1 MNLSSQPVHTLLSR
15 ILSFPCSVTDDD
27 AVQGR
32 IRAEQISNIKRY
44 LSAMLLANVCNA
56 GILIVALWASPR
68 HQLAIIWATTT
79 LIFTLYHGIK
89 NRHSADPE
97 PSYVSRS
104 TITRTT
110 RNALFFGSLWSMLP
124 LLFFSNATPGEQVII
139 ACLCAGVLGGG
150 TFVLASVPAAA
161 IAFTAPI
168 VVASAIAI
176 LRSADPKFLVV
187 AVLMISYV
195 AALWRAVCVY
205 ASQIAKRV
213 AEQVQVE
220 TRVRRDE
227 LTSLPNRLA
236 FFEGLKSAFA
246 RLDRQHERF
255 AVLYLDLNDFKGV
268 NDRFGHAVG
277 DKLLVQVGRR
287 LKDCVREVDLVARL
301 SGDEFAVIVAD
312 AKDADVAQK
321 VAYRIVGSLDN
332 ALVMDDIEIS
342 MGACVGIAFAP
353 SDGADPETLL
363 KSADQALYAAK
374 HGHGGAIQL
383 YDAGYQDA
391 TRQRRNIERDL
402 RHALRCNEFFLVFQP
417 IFALNDNHIAGCEAL
432 LRWRHPTLGV
442 RSPSEFVHIMEETGL
457 INEIGQWVFL
467 DACKAAANWPK
478 QIRLSVNASAI
489 QLRQANILSSVTNAL
504 AASALQPDRLE
515 IEITETAV
523 LDESE
528 PILSNLT
535 ALRDLGVR
543 IALDDFGTGYSSLTY
558 LRRLS
563 PDNIKIDGSFVREI
577 GTNADS
583 ASIVK
588 SLIALSHDLGIRV
601 VGEGIETTEQFHFL
615 RRYNCEEGQGYL
627 LCKPKLPNEVED
639 ILLMANEGKIVAVS
653 SP

>member
-1 MNLSSQPVHTLLSR
+1 M
-15 ILSFPCSVTDDD
+15 
-27 AVQGR
+27 
-32 IRAEQISNIKRY
+32 
-44 LSAMLLANVCNA
+44 
-56 GILIVALWASPR
+56 ALWASPR

-79 LIFTLYHGIK
+79 LIFTLYHGFK
-89 NRHSADPE
+89 NRHSADAK
-97 PSYVSRS
+97 PSHVSRS

-110 RNALFFGSLWSMLP
+110 RNALFFGSLWAMLP
-124 LLFFSNATPGEQVII
+124 LLFFSNASPGEQVII

-220 TRVRRDE
+220 RRVRRDE

-246 RLDRQHERF
+246 RLDRLHERF

-277 DKLLVQVGRR
+277 DKLLIEVGRR
-287 LKDCVREVDLVARL
+287 LKDGVREVDFVARL
-301 SGDEFAVIVAD
+301 SGDEFAVIAAD
-312 AKDADVAQK
+312 AKDADVAK
-321 VAYRIVGSLDN
+321 VVANRIVGSLDN
-332 ALVMDDIEIS
+332 ALVMDGIEIS
-342 MGACVGIAFAP
+342 TAACVGIAFAP
-353 SDGADPETLL
+353 TDGASPKLLL

-383 YDAGYQDA
+383 YDAEYQDA
-391 TRQRRNIERDL
+391 TRQRRNVERDL
-402 RHALRCNEFFLVFQP
+402 RHALRCDEFFLVFQP

-457 INEIGQWVFL
+457 INEVGQWVFL
-467 DACKAAANWPK
+467 EACKAAANWPK
-478 QIRLSVNASAI
+478 QIRLAVNVSAI

-528 PILSNLT
+528 QIMSNLT
-535 ALRDLGVR
+535 ALRELGVR

-563 PDNIKIDGSFVREI
+563 PDSIKIDGLFVREI

-601 VGEGIETTEQFHFL
+601 VGEGIETTEQLHFL

-627 LCKPKLPNEVED
+627 LCKPKLSNEIED

-653 SP
+653 SPDADTEARGEVGLHLRFREAHRSPSLG

>member
-1 MNLSSQPVHTLLSR
+1 M
-15 ILSFPCSVTDDD
+15 
-27 AVQGR
+27 
-32 IRAEQISNIKRY
+32 
-44 LSAMLLANVCNA
+44 
-56 GILIVALWASPR
+56 ALWASPQ
-68 HQLAIIWATTT
+68 HQLAIVWASTT
-79 LIFTLYHGIK
+79 LVFTLYHGFN
-89 NRHSADPE
+89 NRHSAYAK

-104 TITRTT
+104 TITRTA
-110 RNALFFGSLWSMLP
+110 RNALFFGSLWAMLP
-124 LLFFSNATPGEQVII
+124 LLFFPDASPGEQVII

-168 VVASAIAI
+168 VIASAIAI

-187 AVLMISYV
+187 GVLMISYV

-205 ASQIAKRV
+205 ASQIAKKV
-213 AEQVQVE
+213 DEQVQVE
-220 TRVRRDE
+220 SRVRRDE

-246 RLDRQHERF
+246 RLDRLHERF

-268 NDRFGHAVG
+268 NDRFGHAIG
-277 DKLLVQVGRR
+277 DKLLVQVGQR
-287 LKDCVREVDLVARL
+287 LTDCVREVDLVARL

-312 AKDADVAQK
+312 AKDADVAK
-321 VAYRIVGSLDN
+321 IVANRIVGSLDN
-332 ALVMDDIEIS
+332 AFVMDGIEIS
-342 MGACVGIAFAP
+342 TGACVGIAFAP
-353 SDGADPETLL
+353 SDGADPELLL

-374 HGHGGAIQL
+374 HGYGGAIQL
-383 YDAGYQDA
+383 YDAGYKDA

-402 RHALRCNEFFLVFQP
+402 RHALRRNEFFLVFQP

-457 INEIGQWVFL
+457 INEIGQWIFL
-467 DACKAAANWPK
+467 DACKAAATWPK
-478 QIRLSVNASAI
+478 QIRLAVNVSAI
-489 QLRQANILSSVTNAL
+489 QLRQTNILSSVVNAL

-528 PILSNLT
+528 QILSNLT
-535 ALRDLGVR
+535 ALRELGVR

-563 PDNIKIDGSFVREI
+563 PDSIKIDGLFVREI
-577 GTNADS
+577 ATNADS

-601 VGEGIETTEQFHFL
+601 VGEGIETAEQLHFL
-615 RRYNCEEGQGYL
+615 RRHNCEEGQGYL
-627 LCKPKLPNEVED
+627 LCTPKLPNEIED
-639 ILLMANEGKIVAVS
+639 ILLTANERKFVAVAS
-653 SP
+653 G

>member
-1 MNLSSQPVHTLLSR
+1 LRLSSQPVHTLFSG

-56 GILIVALWASPR
+56 GILILALWASPQ
-68 HQLAIIWATTT
+68 HHLAIIWATIT
-79 LIFTLYHGIK
+79 LVFTLYHGFK
-89 NRHSADPE
+89 NRHSADNK

-104 TITRTT
+104 TIARTT
-110 RNALFFGSLWSMLP
+110 RNALFFGSLWAMLP
-124 LLFFSNATPGEQVII
+124 LLFFSNASPGEQVII

-150 TFVLASVPAAA
+150 TFVLASIPAAA

-168 VVASAIAI
+168 VIASAIAI

-195 AALWRAVCVY
+195 VALWRAVCVY

-246 RLDRQHERF
+246 RLDRLHERF

-312 AKDADVAQK
+312 AKDADVAKK

-342 MGACVGIAFAP
+342 MGTCVGIAFAP
-353 SDGADPETLL
+353 SDGEDPELLL

-442 RSPSEFVHIMEETGL
+442 RSPGEFVHIMEETGL

-489 QLRQANILSSVTNAL
+489 QLRQANILSSVTKAL

-528 PILSNLT
+528 QILSNLT
-535 ALRDLGVR
+535 ALRELGVH

-563 PDNIKIDGSFVREI
+563 PDSIKIDGSFVREI

-583 ASIVK
+583 TSIVK
-588 SLIALSHDLGIRV
+588 SLIALSHDLGIKV
-601 VGEGIETTEQFHFL
+601 VGEGIETTEQLHFL
-615 RRYNCEEGQGYL
+615 RRYDCEEGQGYL
-627 LCKPKLPNEVED
+627 LCKPKLSNEIQD
-639 ILLMANEGKIVAVS
+639 ILLMANERKIMAMGS
-653 SP
+653 H

>member
-1 MNLSSQPVHTLLSR
+1 M
-15 ILSFPCSVTDDD
+15 
-27 AVQGR
+27 
-32 IRAEQISNIKRY
+32 
-44 LSAMLLANVCNA
+44 
-56 GILIVALWASPR
+56 ALWASPQ

-79 LIFTLYHGIK
+79 LIFTLYHGFK

-124 LLFFSNATPGEQVII
+124 LLFFSNASPGEQVII

-246 RLDRQHERF
+246 RLDRLHERF

-312 AKDADVAQK
+312 AKDADVAKK

-342 MGACVGIAFAP
+342 IGSLCWDRICAVGRRRSRTSSKKCRPGVVRREAWTRWR
-353 SDGADPETLL
+353 DPTLRCRVPRRDTATSQYRTRSSPRPPL
-363 KSADQALYAAK
+363 QRIFSGLSAYLCTQRQSHCWMRGLATVEASYPRGQVTQRIRAHHGGNWADQ
-374 HGHGGAIQL
+374 
-383 YDAGYQDA
+383 
-391 TRQRRNIERDL
+391 RD
-402 RHALRCNEFFLVFQP
+402 RP
-417 IFALNDNHIAGCEAL
+417 MD
-432 LRWRHPTLGV
+432 
-442 RSPSEFVHIMEETGL
+442 
-457 INEIGQWVFL
+457 
-467 DACKAAANWPK
+467 
-478 QIRLSVNASAI
+478 LS
-489 QLRQANILSSVTNAL
+489 
-504 AASALQPDRLE
+504 
-515 IEITETAV
+515 
-523 LDESE
+523 
-528 PILSNLT
+528 
-535 ALRDLGVR
+535 
-543 IALDDFGTGYSSLTY
+543 
-558 LRRLS
+558 
-563 PDNIKIDGSFVREI
+563 
-577 GTNADS
+577 
-583 ASIVK
+583 
-588 SLIALSHDLGIRV
+588 
-601 VGEGIETTEQFHFL
+601 
-615 RRYNCEEGQGYL
+615 
-627 LCKPKLPNEVED
+627 
-639 ILLMANEGKIVAVS
+639 
-653 SP
+653 

>member
-1 MNLSSQPVHTLLSR
+1 M
-15 ILSFPCSVTDDD
+15 
-27 AVQGR
+27 
-32 IRAEQISNIKRY
+32 
-44 LSAMLLANVCNA
+44 MLANVCNA
-56 GILIVALWASPR
+56 GILIVALWASPQ

-79 LIFTLYHGIK
+79 LVFTLYHGFK
-89 NRHSADPE
+89 NRHSADAK

-104 TITRTT
+104 TIFRTA
-110 RNALFFGSLWSMLP
+110 RNALFFGSLWAMLP
-124 LLFFSNATPGEQVII
+124 LLFFSNAAPGEQVII

-220 TRVRRDE
+220 RRVRRDE

-236 FFEGLKSAFA
+236 FFEELKSAFA
-246 RLDRQHERF
+246 RLDRLHERF

-277 DKLLVQVGRR
+277 DKLLMQVGQR
-287 LKDCVREVDLVARL
+287 LTDCVREVDLVARL

-342 MGACVGIAFAP
+342 TGACVGIAFAP

-467 DACKAAANWPK
+467 NACKVAVMAETDTT
-478 QIRLSVNASAI
+478 
-489 QLRQANILSSVTNAL
+489 LRECFGNS
-504 AASALQPDRLE
+504 AASGKYLIQRYKC
-515 IEITETAV
+515 ISSSSFTA
-523 LDESE
+523 
-528 PILSNLT
+528 
-535 ALRDLGVR
+535 R
-543 IALDDFGTGYSSLTY
+543 
-558 LRRLS
+558 S
-563 PDNIKIDGSFVREI
+563 P
-577 GTNADS
+577 
-583 ASIVK
+583 
-588 SLIALSHDLGIRV
+588 
-601 VGEGIETTEQFHFL
+601 
-615 RRYNCEEGQGYL
+615 
-627 LCKPKLPNEVED
+627 
-639 ILLMANEGKIVAVS
+639 
-653 SP
+653 

>member
-1 MNLSSQPVHTLLSR
+1 MERGSLHLSSQPVHTLVSR
-15 ILSFPCSVTDDD
+15 VLSFPCSVTDSD

-44 LSAMLLANVCNA
+44 LSAMLFANVCNA
-56 GILIVALWASPR
+56 GILILALWASQQ
-68 HQLAIIWATTT
+68 HHLAIIWATVT
-79 LIFTLYHGIK
+79 LVFTLYHGFK
-89 NRHSADPE
+89 NHHSADTN

-110 RNALFFGSLWSMLP
+110 RNALFFGSLWAMLP
-124 LLFFSNATPGEQVII
+124 LLFFSNASPGEQVII

-150 TFVLASVPAAA
+150 TFVLASIPAAA

-168 VVASAIAI
+168 VIASAIAI
-176 LRSADPKFLVV
+176 LRSADLRFLMV

-213 AEQVQVE
+213 AEQVHVE
-220 TRVRRDE
+220 MRVRRDE

-246 RLDRQHERF
+246 RLDRLHERF

-287 LKDCVREVDLVARL
+287 LKDCVRNVDLVARL

-312 AKDADVAQK
+312 AKDGDVAKK

-342 MGACVGIAFAP
+342 TGACVGIAFAP
-353 SDGADPETLL
+353 SDGADPELLL

-374 HGHGGAIQL
+374 HGHGGAIQF

-391 TRQRRNIERDL
+391 TRQRRNFERDL
-402 RHALRCNEFFLVFQP
+402 RHALRCDEFFLVFQP

-457 INEIGQWVFL
+457 INEVGQWIFL

-489 QLRQANILSSVTNAL
+489 QLRQANILSSVTKAL
-504 AASALQPDRLE
+504 AASALQPHRLE

-528 PILSNLT
+528 QILSNLT
-535 ALRDLGVR
+535 ALRELGVH

-563 PDNIKIDGSFVREI
+563 PDSIKIDGSFVREI

-601 VGEGIETTEQFHFL
+601 VGEGIETTEQLNFCGGMIA
-615 RRYNCEEGQGYL
+615 RRDRDICYVNQRYRT
-627 LCKPKLPNEVED
+627 KLT
-639 ILLMANEGKIVAVS
+639 IFC
-653 SP
+653 